1 MDEETCP
8 QLLAYVVERVGQCHG
23 GFRHVL
29 FQLCSIECICEPTS
43 LSCNGFESVCVT
55 CAWRATEHD
64 HRIRVQISLSAPDIS
79 FHQLRNCCS
88 VSSRGKYMSYLS
100 EKFYDSG
107 IENIETFGNNDCQI
121 MEFC

>member
-1 MDEETCP
+1 M
-8 QLLAYVVERVGQCHG
+8 
-23 GFRHVL
+23 
-29 FQLCSIECICEPTS
+29 
-43 LSCNGFESVCVT
+43 
-55 CAWRATEHD
+55 
-64 HRIRVQISLSAPDIS
+64 QISLSAPDIS

-100 EKFYDSG
+100 EKFYDSA